1 MKKLIAAILSAL
13 FILPLLCCG
22 GKPQDANAPQNAGT
36 AEPAGSGTAEPA
48 GAETAEPTG
57 TETAKPQ
64 GAPLTYEEVYDPDT
78 DFNNF
83 FGGSPTIRMLET
95 EDAYMFAGGG
105 NYLCYYDKATGES
118 DVLCGKPECEHDYI
132 AKNKSCSGYVGL
144 RTPCEICMYKG
155 QIYFIQENNLK
166 LDLYRMNPDTSGREK
181 LFTLGYGDDSDES
194 RRLYFPQFMAIHRG
208 KMYGWNSETFVEAGE
223 PMHAWAIACWDL
235 ETGEFSVVHEEKSE
249 GMPSL
254 FFFGKYIYFANEE
267 RTTELTEDYE
277 EILIDETI
285 TVRRYDT
292 ETGEIAT
299 VINKTIGPES
309 FISRT
314 SICVLAEDKVYLV
327 GADYTA
333 GQSTVYNVAAGEIEA
348 VMTLETDGT
357 LSLLQN
363 CMACYSRRYDLVQQ
377 DPNLP
382 MHIAVWDYDGNKL
395 FDGQVPLDT
404 VFGLDERVQKNR
416 VGSFG
421 FFSDGEALF
430 MALDMRLSG
439 EISDYER
446 ETEEFSC
453 LIRYELVDGELRETL
468 LCVCKW
474 ND

>member
-1 MKKLIAAILSAL
+1 MKKLIAIILLSL
-13 FILPLLCCG
+13 MLLPLVCCA
-22 GKPQDANAPQNAGT
+22 GKIQPPAGESAQPAATQKPADSAAPGPGEAT
-36 AEPAGSGTAEPA
+36 AEPA
-48 GAETAEPTG
+48 
-57 TETAKPQ
+57 PQ
-64 GAPLTYEEVYDPDT
+64 GPPKTYEEVYDPDT

-83 FGGSPTIRMLET
+83 FGGGRPTIRMLET

-105 NYLCYYDKATGES
+105 NYLCYYDKATGDS
-118 DVLCGKPECEHDYI
+118 DVLCAKPDCEHDYI
-132 AKNKSCSGYVGL
+132 AKNKSCSGYVGSG
-144 RTPCEICMYKG
+144 PCQICTFMG
-155 QIYFIQENNLK
+155 QIYFLQLNGLK
-166 LDLYRMNPDTSGREK
+166 TDLCRMNPDTSGREK
-181 LFTLGYGDDSDES
+181 LFTLEFDSDDA
-194 RRLYFPQFMAIHRG
+194 RRLYSPQFMAIHRG
-208 KMYGWNSETFVEAGE
+208 KMYGWNSENFVEAGE
-223 PMHAWAIACWDL
+223 PVHKWAITCWDL
-235 ETGEFSVVHEEKSE
+235 ETGEFSVVHEERSE

-254 FFFGKYIYFANEE
+254 FFFGKYVYFANEE

-292 ETGEIAT
+292 ETGEIGT
-299 VINKTIGPES
+299 VIKKTIAPEAL
-309 FISRT
+309 IDRT

-333 GQSTVYNVAAGEIEA
+333 GQSTVYNVASGEIEE
-348 VMTLETDGT
+348 VMTLETDGR

-363 CMACYSRRYDLVQQ
+363 CMACYSRRYDRVQQ
-377 DPNLP
+377 DPNAP

-404 VFGLDERVQKNR
+404 IFGLDERITRSR

-421 FFSDGEALF
+421 FLSDGEVLF
-430 MALDMRLSG
+430 MAFSMSLSG

-446 ETEEFSC
+446 ESDELTC
-453 LIRYELVDGELRETL
+453 LMRYDLVDGEFRETL

>member
-1 MKKLIAAILSAL
+1 MKKLIALMITAL
-13 FILPLLCCG
+13 MLLPLICCS
-22 GKPQDANAPQNAGT
+22 GKPEQGANTGTT
-36 AEPAGSGTAEPA
+36 AEPAGNETAEPA
-48 GAETAEPTG
+48 GNETAEPG
-57 TETAKPQ
+57 QPAPQ
-64 GAPLTYEEVYDPDT
+64 GPAKTYEEVYNPDT

-83 FGGSPTIRMLET
+83 FGGRPTIRMLET

-208 KMYGWNSETFVEAGE
+208 KMYGWNSETFVETGE
-223 PMHAWAIACWDL
+223 PMHAWAITCWDL
-235 ETGEFSVVHEEKSE
+235 ETGEFSVVHEERSE

-267 RTTELTEDYE
+267 WTTELSEDYE

-292 ETGEIAT
+292 ETGEIGT
-299 VINKTIGPES
+299 VIKKTIAPEAL
-309 FISRT
+309 IDRT

-327 GADYTA
+327 GADYNA

-348 VMTLETDGT
+348 VMTLETDGA

-377 DPNLP
+377 DPNAP

-404 VFGLDERVQKNR
+404 IFGLDERITRSR

-421 FFSDGEALF
+421 FLSDGEVLF
-430 MALDMRLSG
+430 MAFSMSLSG

-446 ETEEFSC
+446 ETDELTC
-453 LIRYELVDGELRETL
+453 LMRYDLVDGEFRETL